1 MNLAA
6 SRAGAASRLPALPA
20 RPISILSLFLILT
33 LLSACRGSFGAP
45 AATPMITVTLPAQ
58 PSPTATPFA
67 PQGTC
72 EATPPLPPWDEAPTL
87 AATPA
92 ATGVPPAAAPIPQ
105 PAGQISI
112 LLLGS
117 DQRPDGG
124 SFRTDTILLLT
135 IRDGVVSLVSF
146 PRDLYV
152 YIPGWQMQRINTAY
166 PHGGFELLAD
176 TLAYNFGVRPQ
187 YFVLTH
193 LAGFKDIV
201 DSLGG
206 IEVEAARALTDQRD
220 GYPNPYTVGPGRVHM
235 DGETAL
241 WYVRARYTT
250 SDYDRLRRAQ
260 EVLIAIGQKLL
271 SLDGLNRIP
280 ELYGLYRASVETNL
294 DLEFLLQL
302 APRLRALDIQNL
314 ERYTIGAD
322 QVTPWMEPESG
333 AQYLLPKPDA
343 IQAILRQAMGLP

>member
-1 MNLAA
+1 MNPAA
-6 SRAGAASRLPALPA
+6 LRAGTALRSPVIPA
-20 RPISILSLFLILT
+20 RPLFALLLLFILN
-33 LLSACRGSFGAP
+33 ACSSGAP

-58 PSPTATPFA
+58 PSATATPFG
-67 PQGTC
+67 PQGTY
-72 EATPPLPPWDEAPTL
+72 EATPALPPWDEAPTL
-87 AATPA
+87 VATPV
-92 ATGVPPAAAPIPQ
+92 ATGVPPAAAPIPR
-105 PAGQISI
+105 PAGQVSI

-135 IRDGVVSLVSF
+135 LGDGFVSLVSF

-176 TLAYNFGVRPQ
+176 TLAYNFGIRPQ
-187 YFVLTH
+187 YFVLTNFT
-193 LAGFKDIV
+193 GFKDIV

-206 IEVEAARALTDQRD
+206 IEVETARALTDQRD
-220 GYPNPYTVGPGRVHM
+220 GYPNPYTIGPGLVPM
-235 DGETAL
+235 DGDTAL

-260 EVLIAIGQKLL
+260 EVLIAIGRKLL

-280 ELYGLYRASVETNL
+280 ELYSLYRASVETNL

-302 APRLRALDIQNL
+302 APRLHSIDMQHV
-314 ERYTIGAD
+314 ERYEIGAE

-343 IQAILRQAMGLP
+343 IQAILQQAVGLP